1 MARVVVPVLGDPGRH
16 LPGHIALADTG
27 LDEDPL
33 GIDGAE
39 PDHFA
44 GRGDE
49 GFSGAGTNSRARF
62 DHPFLLPE
70 ANVAGHQGSANEG
83 HPAQR
88 AAALIV
94 RLVVPV
100 HRAEPDR
107 VGVAGARRFRLGRGS
122 TGGRTD

>member
-1 MARVVVPVLGDPGRH
+1 MARVVVPMLGDPGRH
-16 LPGHIALADTG
+16 IPGNIALTDTG

-33 GIDGAE
+33 GIGRAE

-62 DHPFLLPE
+62 DDPFLLPE
-70 ANVAGHQGSANEG
+70 ADVAGHQGSANEG
-83 HPAQR
+83 HPAKR

-100 HRAEPDR
+100 HGAEPHG
-107 VGVAGARRFRLGRGS
+107 VGVVGARRFRLGRKS